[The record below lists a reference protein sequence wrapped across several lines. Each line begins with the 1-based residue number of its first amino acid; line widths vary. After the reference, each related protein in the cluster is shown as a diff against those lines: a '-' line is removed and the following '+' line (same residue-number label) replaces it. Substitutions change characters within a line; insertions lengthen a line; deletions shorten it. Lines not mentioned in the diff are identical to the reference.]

1 MTGLTK
7 AAIGSMQAA
16 NKKGTNDIGGS
27 HTLWVPINYVLA
39 LGNHAL
45 LYPSSTY
52 DTHTHTHIHT
62 YIHTVLGTASNRIQK
77 MTLKSYIPS
86 PPFSKALY
94 IYIYIY
100 INLNNSNKVL
110 SIL

>member
-52 DTHTHTHIHT
+52 DTHTHIHT
-62 YIHTVLGTASNRIQK
+62 SIHT
-77 MTLKSYIPS
+77 
-86 PPFSKALY
+86 
-94 IYIYIY
+94 
-100 INLNNSNKVL
+100 
-110 SIL
+110 SILCWVQLAIEYRK

>member
-1 MTGLTK
+1 MIYLWIMTGLTK

-52 DTHTHTHIHT
+52 DTHTHIHT

-100 INLNNSNKVL
+100 QFE
-110 SIL
+110 

>member
-1 MTGLTK
+1 MIYLWIMTGLTK

-100 INLNNSNKVL
+100 QFE
-110 SIL
+110 

>member
-77 MTLKSYIPS
+77 MTLKSWHYI
-86 PPFSKALY
+86 
-94 IYIYIY
+94 IRD
-100 INLNNSNKVL
+100 
-110 SIL
+110 SILRFGQAIALVLYSISTIF

>member
-27 HTLWVPINYVLA
+27 HTLWVPINYVVA

-45 LYPSSTY
+45 LYDSL
-52 DTHTHTHIHT
+52 DNILHRHMTHIHTSSHT
-62 YIHTVLGTASNRIQK
+62 YIHTVLGTASNR
-77 MTLKSYIPS
+77 
-86 PPFSKALY
+86 
-94 IYIYIY
+94 
-100 INLNNSNKVL
+100 
-110 SIL
+110 